1 MLFKSILK
9 CFAYCFGASAGV
21 GLFVLI
27 VAKLNDLYVKPEIIL
42 VFGLMIFLCS
52 LTMAIIFGYLCD
64 HEVYVYK
71 KGTIS
76 ENELE
81 ERIKRTGYYTKIEK
95 DANKIIAT
103 TPHKLTNWLCGKI
116 IIEVNEDEI
125 RIDASRGFLY
135 KYFRPVK
142 MH

>member
-9 CFAYCFGASAGV
+9 CFIYYFSASAGV
-21 GLFVLI
+21 SLLVLL
-27 VAKLNDLYVKPEIIL
+27 VAKLNDLYAKPEIVLI
-42 VFGLMIFLCS
+42 FALMIFLWS
-52 LTMAIIFGYLCD
+52 FTMAIIFGYLCD

-81 ERIKRTGYYTKIEK
+81 ERIRKTKYYTKIEK
-95 DANKIIAT
+95 VGDKIIAT

-116 IIEVNEDEI
+116 VIDVNGEEI

-142 MH
+142 M

>member
-9 CFAYCFGASAGV
+9 CFAYYFGASAGV
-21 GLFVLI
+21 GLLVLL
-27 VAKLNDLYVKPEIIL
+27 VAKLNNLYVKPEITL
-42 VFGLMIFLCS
+42 VFALMIFLWS
-52 LTMAIIFGYLCD
+52 LTMATIFGYLCN

-81 ERIKRTGYYTKIEK
+81 ERIRKTRYYTKIEK
-95 DANKIIAT
+95 VANKIIAT

-116 IIEVNEDEI
+116 VIDINGEEI

-142 MH
+142 M